1 MADNIDALLGLVS
14 DPNTDTAALANQ
26 LRGQR
31 DMGNFYGL
39 STIDQVAGY
48 GKNLRDTALATADKT
63 GTRRTA
69 AEKEAFNRLT
79 AAEQKKYTRAY
90 AARRDTREAFES
102 ARTHNWRVSES
113 KLKRAREATQDA
125 EALKKLTGPT
135 QYHNPDSDDPQDVI
149 NVYKNAAGKPVD
161 EDGRPLSLDGLVQFS
176 PSDEREAF
184 ESARTH
190 NWRVSQ
196 AKRRE
201 TREATQDAEALKA
214 DLLAETALGAP
225 KAYRDPQTNETVYV
239 QFDSQGRAYDQG
251 TQAPVDLSGMVE
263 VQRGGYRSN
272 RGERDAYGNK
282 KHLIDGE
289 YWLVGAGPNGEN
301 VPYSLAASREI
312 AGDVA
317 DADAAAAGGKKF
329 SKETG
334 KLVAQQMPAAI
345 DHRGALRKQRAS
357 LGQALD
363 ALEGGAWSGTLIN
376 KFTPILR
383 EATSRLRNA
392 QERLGLGEIGNYVF
406 GSLSTAEGNW
416 LKETSLDLNQKPEQ
430 LMSDVRHRIEVV
442 DRMEDV
448 SRYVMRELKKGKYPE
463 QAEIDDI
470 LHAGGFTLHAPM
482 LGADGKASAA
492 PAPAPPATAA
502 QWANMNEDMRA
513 RWLTAGRS
521 APSVGK

>member
-14 DPNTDTAALANQ
+14 DPNTDTAALAKQ

-31 DMGNFYGL
+31 DMGNFYSL

-69 AEKEAFNRLT
+69 AEKEAYTRKYQIGRDKHTDFVNDRTNDRLSNDSRLT
-79 AAEQKKYTRAY
+79 
-90 AARRDTREAFES
+90 
-102 ARTHNWRVSES
+102 
-113 KLKRAREATQDA
+113 RAREARQDA
-125 EALKKLTGPT
+125 LAAVEVLRLNTAKKEVTKFR
-135 QYHNPDSDDPQDVI
+135 D
-149 NVYKNAAGKPVD
+149 
-161 EDGRPLSLDGLVQFS
+161 
-176 PSDEREAF
+176 
-184 ESARTH
+184 
-190 NWRVSQ
+190 
-196 AKRRE
+196 RE
-201 TREATQDAEALKA
+201 TGE
-214 DLLAETALGAP
+214 
-225 KAYRDPQTNETVYV
+225 VIYV
-239 QFDSQGRAYDQG
+239 QYDRAGGVFDQSTGDR
-251 TQAPVDLSGMVE
+251 VDLKGYDE
-263 VQRGGYRSN
+263 VPPPSSQSN

-289 YWLVGAGPNGEN
+289 YWLIGAGPNGEN
-301 VPYSLAASREI
+301 VPYSLDASREI
-312 AGDVA
+312 AEDVA

-345 DHRGALRKQRAS
+345 DHRGALRKQRAA
-357 LGQALD
+357 LGQALG

-376 KFTPILR
+376 KFTPTLR
-383 EATSRLRNA
+383 DSTSRLRNA
-392 QERLGLGEIGNYVF
+392 QELLGLGEIGNYVF

-442 DRMEDV
+442 DRMEHV
-448 SRYVMRELKKGKYPE
+448 SRYVMRELKKGKYPD

-470 LHAGGFTLHAPM
+470 LHADGFKLNAPM
-482 LGADGKASAA
+482 LGAGGKASAAPA

>member
-79 AAEQKKYTRAY
+79 AAEKEAFNRLTAAEQKKYTRAY
-90 AARRDTREAFES
+90 AARRDT
-102 ARTHNWRVSES
+102 
-113 KLKRAREATQDA
+113 
-125 EALKKLTGPT
+125 
-135 QYHNPDSDDPQDVI
+135 
-149 NVYKNAAGKPVD
+149 
-161 EDGRPLSLDGLVQFS
+161 
-176 PSDEREAF
+176 REAF

-263 VQRGGYRSN
+263 VQPEGYRSN

-406 GSLSTAEGNW
+406 GSLSTAEGTW

-470 LHAGGFTLHAPM
+470 LHAGGFKLHAPM
-482 LGADGKASAA
+482 LGADGKASAT